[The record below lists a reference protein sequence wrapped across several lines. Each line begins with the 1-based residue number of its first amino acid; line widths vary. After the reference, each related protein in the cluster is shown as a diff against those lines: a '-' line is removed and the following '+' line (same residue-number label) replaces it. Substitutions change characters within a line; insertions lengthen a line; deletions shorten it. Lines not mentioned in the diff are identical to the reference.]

1 MQAIVL
7 GSAFN
12 TGEREPM
19 TQHGDRGLSNGPLKE
34 VVWLSECSAAVKR
47 RRVQGNL

>member
-1 MQAIVL
+1 MQVIVL

-19 TQHGDRGLSNGPLKE
+19 TQRGDGGLSNGPLKE
-34 VVWLSECSAAVKR
+34 AVWLSECSVAVKR
-47 RRVQGNL
+47 CRVQGNL

>member
-1 MQAIVL
+1 MQVIVL

-19 TQHGDRGLSNGPLKE
+19 TQRGDGGLSNGPLKE
-34 VVWLSECSAAVKR
+34 VVWLSECSVAVKR
-47 RRVQGNL
+47 CRVQGNL